1 MPLAAASDTATPPP
15 VATILAAYERATNGA
30 DVPIETSGTLEGEG
44 LHGTFHDWRSGANER
59 DDEMLGPRADTT
71 LRLGDRVWESD
82 GGGNVRELTGILR
95 RRALTDEF
103 IASGAF
109 LHAPERARFA
119 GFGTLGRTR
128 TWNLEV
134 TAPGGEPETL
144 WIDTQSGLP
153 VRTEVLDG
161 DGPSHVDLSDWR
173 DVDGMKLPFRAVT
186 TDGTHAYDL
195 TQLTLSATAGAPID
209 PRVFA
214 PFASP
219 PPIAAGVQTVPLLD
233 DGTRLSCRVQ
243 IAGATY
249 TFLIDSGSGAVLLD
263 TRVARAAGLQPAG
276 ALEVRGAARS
286 GGLRI
291 ARLPRLTIG
300 TADFD
305 DLVVATLD
313 LGTAANGLSLDGILG
328 YPFFAQRVVQLDFA
342 HHLLRFGP
350 PGSFE
355 PPGQLVPLDTDR
367 EIPEAMFGID
377 GQVEAPF
384 LVDTGN
390 AGELLLYQPFVA
402 THPELVPRGA
412 AGASYAGVGGANHT
426 YRTRLD
432 ALRLGVTVFPA
443 QAADVI
449 LAKEGAFADRIDA
462 GNVGLGLLRR
472 FASVTFD
479 FPGHALYLEAAPPA
493 P

>member
-1 MPLAAASDTATPPP
+1 VPALATDAPPP
-15 VATILAAYERATNGA
+15 VATILAAYERATRGTDA
-30 DVPIETSGTLEGEG
+30 PVEISGTIQGEG
-44 LHGTFHDWRSGANER
+44 LRGTFHTWRSGPNER
-59 DDEMLGPRADTT
+59 DDEQLGPRSDTT

-95 RRALTDEF
+95 RRALTEEF

-109 LHAPERARFA
+109 VRAPERARFV
-119 GFGTLGRTR
+119 GFGTLGRAR
-128 TWNLEV
+128 TWNVEV

-144 WIDTQSGLP
+144 WISVERGLP
-153 VRTEVLDG
+153 LRTEVLDG
-161 DGPSHVDLSDWR
+161 DGPSYVDFGDWR
-173 DVDGMKLPFRAVT
+173 DVRGMKIPFRAVT
-186 TDGTHAYDL
+186 TDGAHAFDL
-195 TQLTLSATAGAPID
+195 TQQTSSATVGVAID
-209 PRVFA
+209 PRVFE

-219 PPIAAGVQTVPLLD
+219 PPIKDPVQEVPLID
-233 DGTRLSCRVQ
+233 DGTRLSCRVA
-243 IAGATY
+243 IAGTTY

-263 TRVARAAGLQPAG
+263 TRVARAAGLQSAG
-276 ALEVRGAARS
+276 ALEVRGAVRS

-300 TADFD
+300 AADFD

-313 LGTAANGLSLDGILG
+313 LSAAASRLPLDGILG

-342 HHLLRFGP
+342 HHILRFGG

-355 PPGQLVPLDTDR
+355 PPGERIPLDTDR
-367 EIPEAMFGID
+367 EIAEAVFGID
-377 GQVEAPF
+377 GALDAPF
-384 LVDTGN
+384 IVDTGN
-390 AGELLLYQPFVA
+390 AGELLLYAPFVDA
-402 THPELVPRGA
+402 HPDLVPHGA
-412 AGASYAGVGGANHT
+412 AGASYAGVGGANRT
-426 YRTRLD
+426 YRTQLSE
-432 ALRLGVTVFPA
+432 LRLGAAAFPA
-443 QAADVI
+443 QPADVI

-479 FPGHALYLEAAPPA
+479 FPGHALYLERAAPPG